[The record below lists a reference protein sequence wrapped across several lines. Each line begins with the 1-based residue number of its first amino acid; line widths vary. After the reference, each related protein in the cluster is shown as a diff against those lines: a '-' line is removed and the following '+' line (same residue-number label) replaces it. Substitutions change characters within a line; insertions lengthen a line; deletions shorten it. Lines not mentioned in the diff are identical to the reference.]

1 MFSCDVGGW
10 LGYGI
15 ILSQFV
21 KSKVVFGFDEDES
34 RPLFGQ
40 TSGFGSRSFHDV
52 WGTMKKPASAKASA
66 AGRSK
71 WCVPCSLFLCL
82 WKSFCVFSR
91 EIESQS
97 SQSHFAQRHWRFYGV
112 KEPSSTV
119 AQVPDFPCVDRTLER
134 SIQTVQRTT
143 RHHTPLTPHL
153 TKPVAALCC
162 SLKKNWQMFPVSET
176 AHRTSEDDCRML
188 PFWRGWQHCC
198 NVGLSAALGFTGPPK
213 RPHFA
218 EGFHRPKC
226 SWQKEMPAIRWSLAL
241 EEFCRSSDD
250 WSANVAS
257 LAWSALGWWQENSAK
272 IKILKHELQGGIIVL
287 SGYDSQETYHE
298 IDSRIKK
305 K

>member
-10 LGYGI
+10 FGYGI

-143 RHHTPLTPHL
+143 RHHTPTRHL
-153 TKPVAALCC
+153 TWQNQLRLFVVRWKKTGRCFQCPWQLTEPRRTIAGCFPFEGVGSIAA
-162 SLKKNWQMFPVSET
+162 T
-176 AHRTSEDDCRML
+176 
-188 PFWRGWQHCC
+188 
-198 NVGLSAALGFTGPPK
+198 
-213 RPHFA
+213 
-218 EGFHRPKC
+218 
-226 SWQKEMPAIRWSLAL
+226 
-241 EEFCRSSDD
+241 
-250 WSANVAS
+250 
-257 LAWSALGWWQENSAK
+257 
-272 IKILKHELQGGIIVL
+272 
-287 SGYDSQETYHE
+287 
-298 IDSRIKK
+298 
-305 K
+305 